1 MNLQNY
7 RLEPNPNA
15 PGDWIIFGEI
25 YDDSGKLLGSFGP
38 NGTSVFT
45 WWNQQNADWQT
56 GYVTQ
61 FSSIMA
67 QQIAQGNP

>member
-7 RLEPNPNA
+7 RLEPNPNVA
-15 PGDWIIFGEI
+15 GDWIIFGEI

-38 NGTSVFT
+38 DGTSVFT
-45 WWNQQNADWQT
+45 WWTQQTSDWQT

>member
-7 RLEPNPNA
+7 RLEPNPNV
-15 PGDWIIFGEI
+15 PGDWLIFGDI
-25 YDDSGKLLGSFGP
+25 YDDSGNLLGTFGP
-38 NGTSVFT
+38 DGTSVFT

-56 GYVTQ
+56 GYVVQ